1 MENKKLILYMA
12 LAFVLLLI
20 WQAWQ
25 QDYGAKPGVTTAQPA
40 AEVPAAPEQP
50 ADAPSVPAAAAS
62 NADAPA
68 APGPAPEV
76 LANNGQRIR
85 VSTDVLQVEINSAGG
100 DLRRLDLLAYPVAA
114 NKPDEPFRL
123 FNEQA
128 EKLFIAQSGLLSQN
142 GAPDHHAA
150 YQIAQTEYRL
160 APNSDEIKV
169 PLTWTGP
176 QGVQVTK
183 TYTFKRGSYEIGL
196 SYEVKNTGAEDWK
209 GRLYAQFQRAPES
222 GKAGFIYTYT
232 GAVLSGAENKYEKI
246 SFDDMKEK
254 NLARDVQGGWA
265 ALLQHYF
272 VGAWV
277 PDAAARNHYYTK
289 ALAGVSAEA
298 EPRYLVGVVQPEQTI
313 ASGQSATLAIRL
325 YAGPKL
331 QDHLKEIAPN
341 LDLTV
346 DYGVLTVIAQPLFW
360 LLEYIHGVVGNWGWA
375 IVLLTL
381 LVKLVFYHLSAA
393 SYRSMANMRK
403 LQPRIQSIRE
413 RHGDDRQAM
422 GQAMMALYKTEKI
435 NPLGGCLPMV
445 VQIPVFIALYWV
457 LLESVELR
465 QADFVLWLND
475 LSSKDPYY
483 ILPLIMGV
491 TMLIQQKL
499 SPPPPDPLQAKV
511 MMILP
516 IVFTFFFAFFP
527 SGLVLYWVV
536 NNALSILQQWHI
548 TRKIVGSEK

>member
-1 MENKKLILYMA
+1 MA

-25 QDYGAKPGVTTAQPA
+25 QDYGAKPAAVTVQPA
-40 AEVPAAPEQP
+40 AEIPAAPEQP
-50 ADAPSVPAAAAS
+50 ADTPSAPATAEVPAPG
-62 NADAPA
+62 APA
-68 APGPAPEV
+68 APEV
-76 LANNGQRIR
+76 LSKEGQRIR
-85 VSTDVLQVEINSAGG
+85 VSTDVLQVEISAVGG
-100 DLRRLDLLAYPVAA
+100 DLRRLDLPAYPVAA
-114 NKPDEPFRL
+114 DKPEQPVRL
-123 FNEQA
+123 FHEQA

-142 GAPDHHAA
+142 GAPDHHAE

-160 APNSDEIKV
+160 ADNADELKV
-169 PLTWTGP
+169 PLTWSNA
-176 QGVQVTK
+176 QGAQVTK
-183 TYTFKRGSYEIGL
+183 VYTFRRGSYEIGV
-196 SYEVKNTGAEDWK
+196 SHEVKNTGAEEWK

-222 GKAGFIYTYT
+222 GMSGFIYTYT
-232 GAVLSGAENKYEKI
+232 GAVLSSAENKYEKI
-246 SFDDMKEK
+246 SFDDMQKK

-265 ALLQHYF
+265 ALIQHYF

-277 PDAAARNHYYTK
+277 PDAQARNHYYTK
-289 ALAGVSAEA
+289 ALEG
-298 EPRYLVGVVQPEQTI
+298 PRYLVGVVQPEQTI
-313 ASGQSATLAIRL
+313 APGQSATLAIKL

-331 QDHLKEIAPN
+331 QDRLKEVAPN

-346 DYGVLTVIAQPLFW
+346 DYGVLTIIAQPLFW
-360 LLEYIHGVVGNWGWA
+360 LLEYIYKLVGNWGWA
-375 IVLLTL
+375 VVLLTL

-403 LQPRIQSIRE
+403 LQPRIQAIRE
-413 RHGDDRQAM
+413 RHGDDRRAM

-435 NPLGGCLPMV
+435 NPLGGCLPV
-445 VQIPVFIALYWV
+445 LVQIPVFIALYWV

-465 QADFVLWLND
+465 QADFVLWIND

-483 ILPLIMGV
+483 ILPLIMGA
-491 TMLIQQKL
+491 TMLIQMKL

-516 IVFTFFFAFFP
+516 VVFTFFFAFFP

-548 TRKIVGSEK
+548 TRRIEAAAK

>member
-1 MENKKLILYMA
+1 MA

-25 QDYGAKPGVTTAQPA
+25 QGYGVKDAAGPAVTSPA
-40 AEVPAAPEQP
+40 AEQVTPAPDRP
-50 ADAPSVPAAAAS
+50 ADTPSVPAASSAG
-62 NADAPA
+62 
-68 APGPAPEV
+68 APGATAAPEV
-76 LANNGQRIR
+76 LAKDGQRIR
-85 VSTDVLQVEINSAGG
+85 VSTDVLQVEISSTGG
-100 DLRRLDLLAYPVAA
+100 DLRRVDLPAYPVAA
-114 NKPDEPFRL
+114 DKPGEPVRL

-128 EKLFIAQSGLLSQN
+128 EKLFIAQSGLLSQS
-142 GAPDHHAA
+142 GAPDHHAE
-150 YQIAQTEYRL
+150 YQAAETEYRL
-160 APNSDEIKV
+160 AQNSDEIKV
-169 PLTWTGP
+169 PLTWSGP
-176 QGVQVTK
+176 QGMQVIK
-183 TYTFKRGSYEIGL
+183 TYTFKRGSYEIGV
-196 SYEVKNTGAEDWK
+196 SYEIKNTGAEEWR

-222 GKAGFIYTYT
+222 GQSGFIYTYT
-232 GAVLSGAENKYEKI
+232 GAVLSSAENKYEKI
-246 SFDDMKEK
+246 SFDDMQEK

-265 ALLQHYF
+265 ALIQHYF
-272 VGAWV
+272 VGAWI

-289 ALAGVSAEA
+289 ALDG
-298 EPRYLVGVVQPEQTI
+298 PRYLVGVVQPEQTI
-313 ASGQSATLAIRL
+313 APGQSATLAIKL

-331 QDHLKEIAPN
+331 QDRLKEVAPN

-346 DYGVLTVIAQPLFW
+346 DYGVLTIIAQPLFW
-360 LLEYIHGVVGNWGWA
+360 LLEYIYHLAGNWGWA

-403 LQPRIQSIRE
+403 LQPRIQAIRE

-435 NPLGGCLPMV
+435 NPLGGCLPV
-445 VQIPVFIALYWV
+445 LVQIPVFIALYWV

-465 QADFVLWLND
+465 QADFVLWIND

-483 ILPLIMGV
+483 ILPLIMGA
-491 TMLIQQKL
+491 TMLIQMKL

-536 NNALSILQQWHI
+536 NNALSILQQWYI
-548 TRKIVGSEK
+548 TRKIVGSDK

>member
-25 QDYGAKPGVTTAQPA
+25 EDYGAKPATTTAQAVAPV
-40 AEVPAAPEQP
+40 VPVDTP
-50 ADAPSVPAAAAS
+50 ADTPSVPS
-62 NADAPA
+62 SA
-68 APGPAPEV
+68 APTSGAVPGPGAEV
-76 LANNGQRIR
+76 LANDGQRIR
-85 VSTDVLQVEINSAGG
+85 VSTDVLQVEISSVGG
-100 DLRRLDLLAYPVAA
+100 DLRRVDLLAYPVAA
-114 NKPDEPFRL
+114 DKPEQPFRL
-123 FNEQA
+123 FNEQP
-128 EKLFIAQSGLLSQN
+128 EQMFIAQSGLLSQN
-142 GAPDHHAA
+142 GAPDHHAV
-150 YQIAQTEYRL
+150 YQAAQTEYRL
-160 APNSDEIKV
+160 AENADEIKV
-169 PLTWTGP
+169 PLTWSSP
-176 QGVQVTK
+176 QGVRVTK
-183 TYTFKRGSYEIGL
+183 VYTFKRGSYEIGV
-196 SYEVKNTGAEDWK
+196 SHEVNNTGSEEWR

-222 GKAGFIYTYT
+222 GMSTFIYTYT
-232 GAVLSGAENKYEKI
+232 GAVLSSTENKYEKV
-246 SFDDMKEK
+246 SFDDMQGV

-265 ALLQHYF
+265 ALIQHYF

-277 PDAAARNHYYTK
+277 PDAAASNHYYTK
-289 ALAGVSAEA
+289 ALDG
-298 EPRYLVGVVQPEQTI
+298 PRYLVGVVQPEQTI
-313 ASGQSATLAIRL
+313 APGQSGTLAIKL

-331 QDHLKEIAPN
+331 QDHLKAIAPN

-346 DYGVLTVIAQPLFW
+346 DYGVLTIIAQPLFW
-360 LLEYIHGVVGNWGWA
+360 LLKYIHGVVGNWGWA

-381 LVKLVFYHLSAA
+381 MVKLVFYHLSAA

-403 LQPRIQSIRE
+403 LQPRIVTLRE

-435 NPLGGCLPMV
+435 NPLGGCLPV
-445 VQIPVFIALYWV
+445 LVQIPVFIALYWV
-457 LLESVELR
+457 LLESAELR

-483 ILPLIMGV
+483 ILPLIMGA
-491 TMLIQQKL
+491 TMLIQMKL

-511 MMILP
+511 MMFLP
-516 IVFTFFFAFFP
+516 IIFTLFFAFFP

-548 TRKIVGSEK
+548 TRKIIGTDKPLLSG